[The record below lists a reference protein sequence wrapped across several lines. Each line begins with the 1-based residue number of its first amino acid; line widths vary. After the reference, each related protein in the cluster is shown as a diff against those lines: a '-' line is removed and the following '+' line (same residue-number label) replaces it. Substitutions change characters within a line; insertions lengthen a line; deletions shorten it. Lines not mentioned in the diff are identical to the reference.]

1 MLNNQ
6 LTKILFIIGFLVIA
20 GLVVTYFFVKKPSV
34 EAGISRVAIIDSVRI
49 KTQSL
54 PFIKVRQLLEEQHAT
69 AQKEILEQES
79 VIREQYEEL
88 KKNSVPNSEK
98 QKTKQVLDKKV
109 AELQQSVQKR
119 QEKLTKQ
126 FSFLTENLE
135 TKLNEI
141 IKEIAREFGFNLV
154 LNTTIQETHAILYAE
169 PSLDVTDEVIKRLD
183 HKLPNLTLPTLEG

>member
-1 MLNNQ
+1 LNNQ

-183 HKLPNLTLPTLEG
+183 HKLPNLALPTLEG

>member
-1 MLNNQ
+1 MNNQ
-6 LTKILFIIGFLVIA
+6 LTKILFIIGFLVIT

>member
-1 MLNNQ
+1 MTNQ
-6 LTKILFIIGFLVIA
+6 LTKILFIIGFLVIV
-20 GLVVTYFFVKKPSV
+20 GLAVIYYLTKKPSV
-34 EAGISRVAIIDSVRI
+34 EASAARVSIIDSVRI

-88 KKNSVPNSEK
+88 KKSTIPNSEK
-98 QKTKQVLDKKV
+98 QKKKQILDKKV

-135 TKLNEI
+135 AKLNEI
-141 IKEIAREFGFNLV
+141 IKEIVKEFGFNLV

-169 PSLDVTDEVIKRLD
+169 PSLDITDEVIKRLD
-183 HKLPNLTLPTLEG
+183 HKLPNLTLPTLES

>member
-1 MLNNQ
+1 MNNQ

-88 KKNSVPNSEK
+88 KKNSDPNSEK

-109 AELQQSVQKR
+109 AELQQSIQKR

>member
-1 MLNNQ
+1 MNNQ

>member
-1 MLNNQ
+1 LNNQ
-6 LTKILFIIGFLVIA
+6 LTKILFVIGFLVIA
-20 GLVVTYFFVKKPSV
+20 GLVVTYFFIKKPSV

-98 QKTKQVLDKKV
+98 QKTKQILDKKV

-135 TKLNEI
+135 IKLNEI
-141 IKEIAREFGFNLV
+141 IKEIVKEFGFNLV

-169 PSLDVTDEVIKRLD
+169 PSLDITDEVIKRLD
-183 HKLPNLTLPTLEG
+183 HKLPNLTLPAIEG

>member
-1 MLNNQ
+1 MTNQ
-6 LTKILFIIGFLVIA
+6 LTKILFIIGFLVIV
-20 GLVVTYFFVKKPSV
+20 GLAVIYYLTKKPSV
-34 EAGISRVAIIDSVRI
+34 EASAARVSIIDSVRI

-88 KKNSVPNSEK
+88 KKSTMPNSEK
-98 QKTKQVLDKKV
+98 QKKKQILDKKV

-135 TKLNEI
+135 AKLNEI
-141 IKEIAREFGFNLV
+141 IKEIVKEFGFNLV

-169 PSLDVTDEVIKRLD
+169 PSLDITDEVIKRLD
-183 HKLPNLTLPTLEG
+183 HKLPNLTLPTLES

>member
-1 MLNNQ
+1 LNNQ

>member
-1 MLNNQ
+1 MNNQ

-98 QKTKQVLDKKV
+98 QKTKQALDKKV

>member
-1 MLNNQ
+1 LNNQ
-6 LTKILFIIGFLVIA
+6 LTKILFIIGFLVIT

>member
-1 MLNNQ
+1 MNNQ
-6 LTKILFIIGFLVIA
+6 LTKILFVIGFLVIA
-20 GLVVTYFFVKKPSV
+20 GLVVTYFFIKKPSV

-98 QKTKQVLDKKV
+98 QKTKQILDKKV

-135 TKLNEI
+135 IKLNEI
-141 IKEIAREFGFNLV
+141 IKEIVKEFGFNLV

-169 PSLDVTDEVIKRLD
+169 PSLDITDEVIKRLD
-183 HKLPNLTLPTLEG
+183 HKLPNLTLPTIEG

>member
-1 MLNNQ
+1 MNNQ

-183 HKLPNLTLPTLEG
+183 HKLPNLALPTLEG

>member
-1 MLNNQ
+1 MKNQ
-6 LTKILFIIGFLVIA
+6 LTKVLFIIGFLVII
-20 GLVVTYFFVKKPSV
+20 GLTALYQFTKKPSV
-34 EAGISRVAIIDSVRI
+34 EAGTARVSIIDSVRI

-54 PFIKVRQLLEEQHAT
+54 PFIKVRQLLEEQHAV

-88 KKNSVPNSEK
+88 KKSSIPNQEK
-98 QKTKQVLDKKV
+98 QKKKQNLDKKI

-126 FSFLTENLE
+126 FSLLTASLE
-135 TKLNEI
+135 SKLNEI
-141 IKEIAREFGFNLV
+141 IKEIVKEYGFNLV

-169 PSLDVTDEVIKRLD
+169 PSLDITDEVIKRLD
-183 HKLPNLTLPTLEG
+183 HKLPDLTLPSLEG

>member
-1 MLNNQ
+1 M
-6 LTKILFIIGFLVIA
+6 
-20 GLVVTYFFVKKPSV
+20 
-34 EAGISRVAIIDSVRI
+34 
-49 KTQSL
+49 
-54 PFIKVRQLLEEQHAT
+54 LEEQHAT

-183 HKLPNLTLPTLEG
+183 HKLPNLALPTLEG